1 MNKLTAILWRMAL
14 AVCGIHF
21 TVWLASQIDSRRER
35 AAAERRAYVD
45 ANAAFIASM
54 RESLAAARVAATAAA
69 TPAAQAA
76 APSGVRVVHVKNAAE
91 LQAAIASAAQTSQ
104 LEARAYLRSQGHSEI
119 LAPGGPEFYVAV
131 PYPIPLHP
139 RAIEGAEVRAKV
151 PLPITSGDHLMLLLA
166 MAKPMYDKRRNTKS

>member
-1 MNKLTAILWRMAL
+1 MNKSTAILWRMAL
-14 AVCGIHF
+14 AICGIHF

-35 AAAERRAYVD
+35 AAAEKRAYVD

-54 RESLAAARVAATAAA
+54 RESLAAARASAASA
-69 TPAAQAA
+69 TPTTQAA
-76 APSGVRVVHVKNAAE
+76 VPSGVRVVHVKNAAE

-119 LAPGGPEFYVAV
+119 LAPGGPEFYVAL

-139 RAIEGAEVRAKV
+139 RAIEGDEVRAKV
-151 PLPITSGDHLMLLLA
+151 PLPITSGEHFALLLA
-166 MAKPMYDKRRNTKS
+166 MAKPAYDKRRNTKS

>member
-1 MNKLTAILWRMAL
+1 MNKLTAILWRAVL

-21 TVWLASQIDSRRER
+21 TVWLASQIDSRRAR
-35 AAAERRAYVD
+35 ASAEKRAYVD

-54 RESLAAARVAATAAA
+54 RESLAAARVATAAA

-139 RAIEGAEVRAKV
+139 RAIEGDEVRAKV